1 MCKNKCSNHCYFKIF
16 LDKKHLHMCRETHI
30 HLKLVENV
38 FPCYVKKNYL
48 LYFFGNHLLVLYL

>member
-1 MCKNKCSNHCYFKIF
+1 MY
-16 LDKKHLHMCRETHI
+16 RETRKMFIHI

-48 LYFFGNHLLVLYL
+48 LYFLEITHWFYICRLEI